1 MYVAFLSVFLQEI
14 RLKPISPM
22 AMTSH
27 KPEVGF
33 FFSNPRECFFPQHK
47 RGILFGWVLENWLNA
62 VDLCV
67 PRILRNPVA

>member
-33 FFSNPRECFFPQHK
+33 FFESSRMFFSTAQTGHS
-47 RGILFGWVLENWLNA
+47 LWALENWLNA
-62 VDLCV
+62 VDLYLEFSA
-67 PRILRNPVA
+67 IQE

>member
-1 MYVAFLSVFLQEI
+1 MNVAFLSVFLQEI

-33 FFSNPRECFFPQHK
+33 FFSNPRACFFHSTNGAFSLGAGK
-47 RGILFGWVLENWLNA
+47 LVE
-62 VDLCV
+62 CS
-67 PRILRNPVA
+67 